1 MARRSWLL
9 FAALCIIW
17 GIPYLLIRVVVRD
30 GDISPGTLVFAR
42 TAIGALLLTPVAISR
57 GALRPVLRRWR
68 PLLVYTAIEVAAPW
82 LFLSDA
88 ETKLS
93 SSLTGLLVAAVPLVG
108 AVLGRTTGD
117 RERLEPRRVVGLLV
131 GIAGVAAL
139 VGLDLGSVDLP
150 SLGGMGVVIIGYA
163 VGPVILARS
172 LGDLPALGVVAAS
185 LALCALGYL
194 PVAVIH
200 LPGAVPGPAVLASVL
215 LLAVVCTAVAF
226 LVFFALIA
234 EVGPSRST
242 VFTYVNPAVA
252 VVLGVVLLDESLTLA
267 TGIGFVLVIAGSVLA
282 TRRRTPRAAPDERA
296 VGLTNR

>member
-1 MARRSWLL
+1 MTRRGWLL
-9 FAALCIIW
+9 FVIMCVVW
-17 GIPYLLIRVVVRD
+17 GIPYLLIKVAVRD
-30 GDISPGTLVFAR
+30 LSPVSLVFFR
-42 TAIGALLLTPVAISR
+42 TGIAALLLVPIALAR
-57 GALRPVLRRWR
+57 GQLLPAARRWR
-68 PLLVYTAIEVAAPW
+68 PLLVYTVVEMAVPW
-82 LFLSDA
+82 LLLSRA
-88 ETKLS
+88 EQRLS

-117 RERLEPRRVVGLLV
+117 RERLEARRVVGLLV

-150 SLGGMGVVIIGYA
+150 SLGGMAVVIVGYA
-163 VGPVILARS
+163 VGPVILSRS

-194 PVAVIH
+194 PFALTQMPH
-200 LPGAVPGPAVLASVL
+200 AVPGPAVLSSVV

-252 VVLGVVLLDESLTLA
+252 VTLGVVLLGEPLTLA

-282 TRRRTPRAAPDERA
+282 TRRRRPRMAAEPDA